1 MKKKLLILFLIT
13 CVLCFTGCAN
23 MNQLFNKNKP
33 TSNYYT
39 ENLIKKLSTEK
50 PKSIKVFYKEFFDEF
65 TFPESECTDILSFIN
80 ILNENNFIEKPSD
93 LPDTYKYKVYIE
105 FNHTKYALTLFNEK
119 YISIYCWDG
128 DYEVDYA
135 NMADVPLQLNLYSIC
150 KYFTKD

>member
-13 CVLCFTGCAN
+13 CVLCFTGCKN

-33 TSNYYT
+33 TLNYYT

-105 FNHTKYALTLFNEK
+105 FNHTKYALTIFNEK

-135 NMADVPLQLNLYSIC
+135 NMTDVPLQLNLYSIC